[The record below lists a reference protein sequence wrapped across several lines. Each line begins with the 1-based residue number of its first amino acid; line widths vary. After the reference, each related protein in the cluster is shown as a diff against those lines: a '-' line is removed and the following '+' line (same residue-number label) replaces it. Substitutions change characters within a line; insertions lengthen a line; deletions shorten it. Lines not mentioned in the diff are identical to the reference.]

1 MDLTSFDSNK
11 FINCTASEILNPRI
25 PEILKLF
32 ADLENKIS
40 KDVSKK
46 CLVDFVDVFRA
57 ISALDFQALRLID
70 SWGKIP
76 AGILDGNL
84 KSWGRSDE
92 CLKTVIRI
100 SDEKEKGNFL
110 TKNFIQKF

>member
-1 MDLTSFDSNK
+1 MKKL
-11 FINCTASEILNPRI
+11 INCTASEILNPRI

-46 CLVDFVDVFRA
+46 CLIDFNDVFRA
-57 ISALDFQALRLID
+57 ISSLDFKALRLID

-100 SDEKEKGNFL
+100 SDEKEKGNFP
-110 TKNFIQKF
+110 T